1 MDDEGVIA
9 GGVFSAVFF
18 IALIMVFTCIGVLH
32 LVMDYR
38 HFGYIK
44 EDCEKRGYI
53 QNETI
58 RINCS
63 VEKQNG

>member
-1 MDDEGVIA
+1 MDDAFAVVFCVALFVFALFGIA
-9 GGVFSAVFF
+9 HVS
-18 IALIMVFTCIGVLH
+18 
-32 LVMDYR
+32 MDYR

-63 VEKQNG
+63 VEKQHG